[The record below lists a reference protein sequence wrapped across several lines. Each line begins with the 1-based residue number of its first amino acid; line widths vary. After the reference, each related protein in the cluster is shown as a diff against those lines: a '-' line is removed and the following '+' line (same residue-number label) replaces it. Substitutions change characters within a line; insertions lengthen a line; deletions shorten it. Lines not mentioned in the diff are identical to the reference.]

1 MSYHLNREISI
12 QNEKTSKIQ
21 GIDIKINFQYLDA
34 KAIHVF
40 CLIEVKIFY
49 KMKYIMCDRL
59 IFFFWIATHCNAN
72 WISANHQHLRIQ
84 HSLEQD
90 LGSLREGERIYFSCD
105 EGYRLRG
112 GSFLECLSS
121 GDFGMDGMLTYCQSK
136 CCFLRFNFRRTN
148 YFLCFHLMI

>member
-59 IFFFWIATHCNAN
+59 IFFLNSNT
-72 WISANHQHLRIQ
+72 L
-84 HSLEQD
+84 
-90 LGSLREGERIYFSCD
+90 
-105 EGYRLRG
+105 
-112 GSFLECLSS
+112 
-121 GDFGMDGMLTYCQSK
+121 
-136 CCFLRFNFRRTN
+136 
-148 YFLCFHLMI
+148 